1 MAKAVLRKKNGTG
14 AINLPDLRVYW
25 RAAVIRTVWYW
36 HTHTKKYRLIEQDR
50 SPRDKPMHLW
60 MPYL

>member
-14 AINLPDLRVYW
+14 TINLPDLRVYW

-36 HTHTKKYRLIEQDR
+36 HTHTHTNID
-50 SPRDKPMHLW
+50 
-60 MPYL
+60 